1 MSVTQGERF
10 LKAKKIAY
18 EGREYDFK
26 VKGGEYAAEALGWPV
41 ESMIKTLVVSLG
53 GGAFCLCLMPS
64 HLELS
69 LKKLGRITGA
79 KSVRM
84 STVEEAQ
91 KLTGYLVGGISPFG
105 TKKPL
110 PVWMHESLVDFPTV
124 GINGGRRGFIIFL
137 ESGAGRDSLQASVGD
152 LAA

>member
-10 LKAKKIAY
+10 LKNKKIPY
-18 EGREYDFK
+18 EAREYDFK
-26 VKGGEYAAEALGWPV
+26 VKGGEYAAEATGWPV
-41 ESMIKTLVVSLG
+41 ESMIKTLVVCLG
-53 GGAFCLCLMPS
+53 PGAFVLCLMPS

-69 LKKLGRITGA
+69 LKKLSRLTGA
-79 KSVRM
+79 KAARM
-84 STVEEAQ
+84 AAPEEAE

-105 TKKPL
+105 TKKTL
-110 PVWMHESLVDFPTV
+110 PVWMHESLVAFPTV

-137 ESGAGRDSLQASVGD
+137 ESAAVRDSLGAKVGD